1 MPLSIEKRL
10 RIIELYCQH
19 QLHFTK
25 GRFYKLKLFQAVAQ
39 FHNEQLQAAAQFHNE
54 QLQAAAEIHFM
65 LSTWRY
71 LKR

>member
-25 GRFYKLKLFQAVAQ
+25 RRFYAENIIINELALRKLVEKWQNYGNYSFQPKWK
-39 FHNEQLQAAAQFHNE
+39 FFFLM
-54 QLQAAAEIHFM
+54 II
-65 LSTWRY
+65 
-71 LKR
+71 